1 MKKVRFVILL
11 FPFEAFSA
19 ISDWSYTLFIIG
31 YAGGS
36 PAGVRMV
43 MIQ

>member
-31 YAGGS
+31 CAGQS
-36 PAGVRMV
+36 SACAMMV